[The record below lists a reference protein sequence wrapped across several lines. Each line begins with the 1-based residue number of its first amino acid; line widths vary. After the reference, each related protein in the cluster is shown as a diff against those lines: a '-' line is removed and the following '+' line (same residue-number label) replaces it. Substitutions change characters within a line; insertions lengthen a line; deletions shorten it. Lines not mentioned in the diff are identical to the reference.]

1 MWVSPKAG
9 SQGNERT
16 CFGTGSLSSPPSQFV
31 PPVLPATPRSQNF
44 NTPLPRR
51 PGHSFAPVD
60 DNRKTHLQTCLGTF
74 RKGWPSLLR
83 PLWMKEV
90 QRTHPC
96 DPSIKKKKICA
107 GSVQPEVSRICHVAS
122 ATLPS
127 LVALMIE
134 HRRRFGLFNL
144 KPLCL
149 SLSSRK
155 PVTLGRA
162 W

>member
-1 MWVSPKAG
+1 MPRHVQEGMALTPQTALD
-9 SQGNERT
+9 ER
-16 CFGTGSLSSPPSQFV
+16 G
-31 PPVLPATPRSQNF
+31 A
-44 NTPLPRR
+44 
-51 PGHSFAPVD
+51 
-60 DNRKTHLQTCLGTF
+60 K
-74 RKGWPSLLR
+74 
-83 PLWMKEV
+83 
-90 QRTHPC
+90 THPC

-107 GSVQPEVSRICHVAS
+107 GSVQPEVSRIRHVAS

-127 LVALMIE
+127 LEALMIE
-134 HRRRFGLFNL
+134 HRRRFGVIFIYLFNL